1 MRQMIHWNESW
12 PIKGIYDIS
21 EGSKEPAW
29 VKSISE
35 PTLGIVVWD
44 WNRQALSSDIGCNV
58 NIADVRIVNTIPMK
72 WPHFFSIS
80 LHVLFFWLNWK
91 FDAKCNSLQSIPKHR
106 LLPCSNKF
114 TWNNES
120 KIMFLLKSFAFSP
133 TYYLRFNKLQFD
145 TLISLIFDIFN
156 NLIPSNW
163 DLRSINV
170 LTFSYA
176 FISVYDDVYILEM

>member
-72 WPHFFSIS
+72 WPHLFFIS

-91 FDAKCNSLQSIPKHR
+91 FDAKCNSLQSIPTTGYFLAVTK
-106 LLPCSNKF
+106 LLETMNLNVVMSKSLAF
-114 TWNNES
+114 T
-120 KIMFLLKSFAFSP
+120 P
-133 TYYLRFNKLQFD
+133 TYYFLTNYNL
-145 TLISLIFDIFN
+145 TLSLMWYLIFTIIWHFQ
-156 NLIPSNW
+156 
-163 DLRSINV
+163 
-170 LTFSYA
+170 T
-176 FISVYDDVYILEM
+176 

>member
-72 WPHFFSIS
+72 WPHLFFIS

-91 FDAKCNSLQSIPKHR
+91 FDAKCNSLQSIPNHR
-106 LLPCSNKF
+106 LFPCSNKT

-120 KIMFLLKSFAFSP
+120 KCCHVKVFCIYTHLLF
-133 TYYLRFNKLQFD
+133 FNKLQFD
-145 TLISLIFDIFN
+145 TLINVIFDIYN
-156 NLIPSNW
+156 NLTLSNL
-163 DLRSINV
+163 DLLLINV
-170 LTFSYA
+170 STFSYA
-176 FISVYDDVYILEM
+176 FISF